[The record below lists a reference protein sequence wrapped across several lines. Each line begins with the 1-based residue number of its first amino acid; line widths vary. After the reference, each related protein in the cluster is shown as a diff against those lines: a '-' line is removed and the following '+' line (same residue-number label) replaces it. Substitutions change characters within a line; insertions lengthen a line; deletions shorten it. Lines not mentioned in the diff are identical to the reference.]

1 MVQKKNNKIVL
12 SKSLMLNGKGSLS
25 EKLVNITLKGI
36 QKKTKKDCRL
46 VFKLALKNTL
56 IPVSNIVIKKKRK
69 NKKNNY
75 IPFLLM
81 KEKRIYKVIKHIC
94 SDAGIIKL
102 KDNRFLNEI
111 LKLANN
117 KGILKTKSKS
127 ISHLSFL
134 NKNFLH
140 FRWF

>member
-1 MVQKKNNKIVL
+1 
-12 SKSLMLNGKGSLS
+12 
-25 EKLVNITLKGI
+25 
-36 QKKTKKDCRL
+36 
-46 VFKLALKNTL
+46 
-56 IPVSNIVIKKKRK
+56 
-69 NKKNNY
+69 
-75 IPFLLM
+75 M

-94 SDAGIIKL
+94 SDAGRTNF

-117 KGILKTKSKS
+117 KGILKIKSKS

>member
-1 MVQKKNNKIVL
+1 
-12 SKSLMLNGKGSLS
+12 
-25 EKLVNITLKGI
+25 
-36 QKKTKKDCRL
+36 
-46 VFKLALKNTL
+46 
-56 IPVSNIVIKKKRK
+56 
-69 NKKNNY
+69 
-75 IPFLLM
+75 M

-94 SDAGIIKL
+94 SDSGRIKL

-117 KGILKTKSKS
+117 KGILKNKSKS